1 MSNKGNEK
9 LVKVDICASVAT
21 GLELLQGNL
30 KELDGKVAVVGQMNV
45 PVIDKELE
53 KNTVNTSI
61 EEKTDF
67 DIEFND
73 RENKV
78 LEGEDEPII

>member
-30 KELDGKVAVVGQMNV
+30 KELAGKVAVVGQMNV

-53 KNTVNTSI
+53 IKATNSSI
-61 EEKTDF
+61 EEKSDF
-67 DIEFND
+67 DIEFDNN
-73 RENKV
+73 ENKV